1 MHKYAA
7 ATALAIALITMITPA
22 VSASVTTVN
31 AATPYCHWGVRSKVV
46 RAGTPCLIFIP
57 RPTHNLEITKP
68 PHEGTAVLR
77 ANGRSIY
84 YSPKP
89 GFTGRDFVGVR
100 FTPDGSCELC
110 YVTEG
115 WVIFVE

>member
-1 MHKYAA
+1 MLKSAA
-7 ATALAIALITMITPA
+7 ATALIIALSITMLTA
-22 VSASVTTVN
+22 VSASVATVN

-46 RAGTPCLIFIP
+46 RAGMPCLIRIP
-57 RPTHNLEITKP
+57 RPTHNLEFTKP

-77 ANGRSIY
+77 ADGSII

-89 GFTGRDFVGVR
+89 GFTGRDFIGVR
-100 FTPDGSCELC
+100 FVPDGSCQLC
-110 YVTEG
+110 YVNGG

>member
-1 MHKYAA
+1 MHKHSAV
-7 ATALAIALITMITPA
+7 TALTIALITMLTLA

-46 RAGTPCLIFIP
+46 RAGMPCLIRIP
-57 RPTHNLEITKP
+57 RPTHNLEFTKP

-77 ANGRSIY
+77 ADGSII

-89 GFTGRDFVGVR
+89 GFTGRDFIGVR
-100 FTPDGSCELC
+100 FVPDGSCQLC
-110 YVTEG
+110 YVNGG